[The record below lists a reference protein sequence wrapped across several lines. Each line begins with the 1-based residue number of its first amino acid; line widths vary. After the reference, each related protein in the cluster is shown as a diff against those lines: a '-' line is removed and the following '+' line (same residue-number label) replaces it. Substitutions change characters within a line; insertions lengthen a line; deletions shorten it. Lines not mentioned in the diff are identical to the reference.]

1 MNTQGQLLL
10 ADKSLVAVFPYDPAT
25 IEQIKK
31 VRSSKWDP
39 NSRVWRI
46 AIEHTQQAVELAIHN
61 NWWVDPDIASLNIQ
75 LPDSTNELKIENGK
89 VCLSFPY
96 DPVKVRRVK
105 KIPGVT
111 WDTQSKGWTL
121 PVTSISEAVAWA
133 EQFSIPISD
142 QVYEY
147 RDSVADRH
155 NTLVASSRETDADI
169 QVGDIP
175 LLPYQRAGVKYAA
188 NARRCF
194 IADDMGLGKTIQ
206 AIATLEH
213 VSETEESY
221 PAVVVCPPTLVLN
234 WAKEYDKWLPH
245 RKVAMIRNRKD
256 FPTEPYDV
264 LIVGYSNIKAWEN
277 HLKNHKSY
285 VLDESH
291 YCKSPD
297 AQRTK
302 AAIKI
307 VGTASPDSL
316 VLCLTGTPVTNK
328 PAEYAPQLQILGKI
342 SDFGGRWGFYRRY
355 CNPPEAPIWMAD
367 FTHKPLGEVAVGDKI
382 IGWDGMNGGGRKLRE
397 SIVLAVMERTS
408 PIVKV
413 TLKSG
418 RKIRC
423 TPDHLWISGKG
434 RRWDYKS
441 GNVKTDCFVEPKVGK
456 SLAFAVTPISACP
469 DHLVG
474 TASWIGGIYDG
485 EGTNQR
491 IAQSKSF
498 NPEIYERI
506 CRSLD
511 ELGFDFSEQQ
521 DGMGVNF
528 LGGKSEFARFLAW
541 CKPTKS
547 QWLKD
552 RVLGPN
558 FFRDDIVSVE
568 NDGVG
573 EVISLTTS
581 TGNYFAWGY
590 ASKNCNA
597 FRDKFG
603 QWNIDG
609 NSNLDELNERLRG
622 SCYIRRTKSQVLSEL
637 PEVRHNKIVVD
648 GSVAGMR
655 EYRKAEQDIVKYLME
670 RARQIA
676 VEIGE
681 SPGSAAVRAR
691 MRAES
696 NEHLVKI
703 SVLRKLAARA
713 KIEAVNELVESLIEA
728 GNKVVIAAHHRDIVD
743 DLASRYGN
751 LKIQGGMNLEDV
763 EAHKA
768 KFQDLPVEDAPT
780 IVLSIQAA
788 KTGHTLTAS
797 QDVVFVELPWSPA
810 DVDQTYSRCHRL
822 GQKGSVTS
830 TYILCADT
838 IDEKIYGL
846 IERKRGVVDAAVDG
860 GMVVAGTGRDVFE
873 DYLALS
879 LS

>member
-10 ADKSLVAVFPYDPAT
+10 ADKSLVAIFPYDPAI

-75 LPDSTNELKIENGK
+75 LPDSTNELKLENGK
-89 VCLSFPY
+89 VYLSFPY

-111 WDTQSKGWTL
+111 WNTQSKGWTL
-121 PVTSISEAVAWA
+121 PVTSISEAVTWA
-133 EQFSIPISD
+133 EQFSIPVSD

-234 WAKEYDKWLPH
+234 WAKEYDKWLPG

-355 CNPPEAPIWMAD
+355 CN
-367 FTHKPLGEVAVGDKI
+367 
-382 IGWDGMNGGGRKLRE
+382 
-397 SIVLAVMERTS
+397 
-408 PIVKV
+408 
-413 TLKSG
+413 
-418 RKIRC
+418 
-423 TPDHLWISGKG
+423 
-434 RRWDYKS
+434 
-441 GNVKTDCFVEPKVGK
+441 
-456 SLAFAVTPISACP
+456 
-469 DHLVG
+469 
-474 TASWIGGIYDG
+474 
-485 EGTNQR
+485 
-491 IAQSKSF
+491 
-498 NPEIYERI
+498 
-506 CRSLD
+506 
-511 ELGFDFSEQQ
+511 
-521 DGMGVNF
+521 
-528 LGGKSEFARFLAW
+528 
-541 CKPTKS
+541 
-547 QWLKD
+547 
-552 RVLGPN
+552 
-558 FFRDDIVSVE
+558 
-568 NDGVG
+568 
-573 EVISLTTS
+573 
-581 TGNYFAWGY
+581 
-590 ASKNCNA
+590 A

-681 SPGSAAVRAR
+681 SPGSAAVKAR

-713 KIEAVNELVESLIEA
+713 KIDAVNELVEALIGA

-830 TYILCADT
+830 TYVLCADT

-860 GMVVAGTGRDVFE
+860 GAVQGGTGQAVFE
-873 DYLALS
+873 EYLALS
-879 LS
+879 LN

>member
-10 ADKSLVAVFPYDPAT
+10 ADKGLVAIFPYDAA
-25 IEQIKK
+25 IVEQIKK

-46 AIEHTQQAVELAIHN
+46 PIEHTQQAVELAIHN

-75 LPDSTNELKIENGK
+75 LPKSTNELKLENGK
-89 VCLSFPY
+89 VYLSFPY

-111 WDTQSKGWTL
+111 WNTQSKGWTL
-121 PVTSISEAVAWA
+121 PVTSISEAVTWA
-133 EQFSIPISD
+133 EEFSIPVSD

-147 RDSVADRH
+147 RDSVSDRH

-169 QVGDIP
+169 HVGDIP

-194 IADDMGLGKTIQ
+194 IADDMGLGKTIT

-234 WAKEYDKWLPH
+234 WAKEYEKWLPG
-245 RKVAMIRNRKD
+245 RKVVMIRNRKD

-277 HLKNHKSY
+277 QLKNHKSY

-316 VLCLTGTPVTNK
+316 VLCLTGTPVTNR

-342 SDFGGRWGFYRRY
+342 GDFGGRWGFYRRY
-355 CNPPEAPIWMAD
+355 CA
-367 FTHKPLGEVAVGDKI
+367 
-382 IGWDGMNGGGRKLRE
+382 
-397 SIVLAVMERTS
+397 
-408 PIVKV
+408 
-413 TLKSG
+413 
-418 RKIRC
+418 
-423 TPDHLWISGKG
+423 
-434 RRWDYKS
+434 
-441 GNVKTDCFVEPKVGK
+441 
-456 SLAFAVTPISACP
+456 
-469 DHLVG
+469 
-474 TASWIGGIYDG
+474 
-485 EGTNQR
+485 
-491 IAQSKSF
+491 
-498 NPEIYERI
+498 
-506 CRSLD
+506 
-511 ELGFDFSEQQ
+511 
-521 DGMGVNF
+521 
-528 LGGKSEFARFLAW
+528 
-541 CKPTKS
+541 
-547 QWLKD
+547 
-552 RVLGPN
+552 
-558 FFRDDIVSVE
+558 
-568 NDGVG
+568 
-573 EVISLTTS
+573 
-581 TGNYFAWGY
+581 
-590 ASKNCNA
+590 A

-681 SPGSAAVRAR
+681 SPGSAAVKAR

-713 KIEAVNELVESLIEA
+713 KIDAVNELVEALIGA

-830 TYILCADT
+830 TYVLCADT

-860 GMVVAGTGRDVFE
+860 GAVQGGTGQAVFE
-873 DYLALS
+873 EYLALS
-879 LS
+879 LN

>member
-10 ADKSLVAVFPYDPAT
+10 ADKGLVAVFPYDPAVV
-25 IEQIKK
+25 EQIKK

-46 AIEHTQQAVELAIHN
+46 PIEHTQQALQVAIQN
-61 NWWVDPDIASLNIQ
+61 NWWVDPDIASLNIE
-75 LPDSTNELKIENGK
+75 LPNSTNELKIDNGK
-89 VCLSFPY
+89 VYLSFPY

-121 PVTSISEAVAWA
+121 PVTSISEAVTWA
-133 EQFSIPISD
+133 EQFSIPVSE

-147 RDSVADRH
+147 RDSIAARH

-234 WAKEYDKWLPH
+234 WAKEYEKWLPH

-277 HLKNHKSY
+277 QLKNHKSY

-291 YCKSPD
+291 YCKSPE

-355 CNPPEAPIWMAD
+355 CN
-367 FTHKPLGEVAVGDKI
+367 
-382 IGWDGMNGGGRKLRE
+382 
-397 SIVLAVMERTS
+397 
-408 PIVKV
+408 
-413 TLKSG
+413 
-418 RKIRC
+418 
-423 TPDHLWISGKG
+423 
-434 RRWDYKS
+434 
-441 GNVKTDCFVEPKVGK
+441 
-456 SLAFAVTPISACP
+456 
-469 DHLVG
+469 
-474 TASWIGGIYDG
+474 
-485 EGTNQR
+485 
-491 IAQSKSF
+491 
-498 NPEIYERI
+498 
-506 CRSLD
+506 
-511 ELGFDFSEQQ
+511 
-521 DGMGVNF
+521 
-528 LGGKSEFARFLAW
+528 
-541 CKPTKS
+541 
-547 QWLKD
+547 
-552 RVLGPN
+552 
-558 FFRDDIVSVE
+558 
-568 NDGVG
+568 
-573 EVISLTTS
+573 
-581 TGNYFAWGY
+581 
-590 ASKNCNA
+590 A

-648 GSVAGMR
+648 GSAAGMR

-676 VEIGE
+676 AEIGE

-860 GMVVAGTGRDVFE
+860 EMVVVGTGRDVFE